1 MFTSAIQLHEL
12 LNGACYGEG
21 FGVCLLGAH
30 HVGWRPVL
38 PGDHLVDGSIFHG
51 SVHVLSFVL
60 AFSVDSLCVVE
71 GYIQHRT
78 LATH

>member
-21 FGVCLLGAH
+21 FGVCLLDVPL
-30 HVGWRPVL
+30 VGSHPVL
-38 PGDHLVDGSIFHG
+38 TGDHLVGGSIFHG
-51 SVHVLSFVL
+51 SVHVLSSVL